1 MGAFNTV
8 ASDVFDKLQLE
19 AGMLLK
25 EFDPDSPTVPTDAN
39 IICAT
44 TGGINATCVP
54 TTSDY
59 GEDIDNVPA
68 NTKELLHIDSWEC
81 KFAFTALDMTADM
94 IKLALSAA
102 TKTAAT
108 SSTAAKIVPNAQPD
122 PDNDF
127 TDLWWVGEIADG
139 GLAAIK
145 LANAFSTGGFN
156 LQTGKASKGQL
167 SVELTGYVSIEDTD
181 EIPMEFYIGD
191 APTGETGETGA

>member
-1 MGAFNTV
+1 MGAFNKV

-25 EFDPDSPTVPTDAN
+25 TFNPDSPTAPVDSN

-59 GEDIDNVPA
+59 GEDIDNVA
-68 NTKELLHIDSWEC
+68 NNTKELLHIDSWAC
-81 KFAFTALDMTADM
+81 GLGFTALDMTADM

-122 PDNDF
+122 PDEDF

-145 LANAFSTGGFN
+145 LVNAFSTGGFN

-167 SVELTGYVSIEDTD
+167 TVELTGFVSIDDIDTV
-181 EIPMEFYIGD
+181 PMEFYIGD
-191 APTGETGETGA
+191 GVSE

>member
-1 MGAFNTV
+1 MGAFNKV

-25 EFDPDSPTVPTDAN
+25 TFTPDSPTAPVDSN

-59 GEDIDNVPA
+59 GEDIDNVA
-68 NTKELLHIDSWEC
+68 KNTKELLHIDSWEC
-81 KFAFTALDMTADM
+81 KLAFTALDMTADM

-102 TKTAAT
+102 TKTAE
-108 SSTAAKIVPNAQPD
+108 SGKAAKVVPNAQPD
-122 PDNDF
+122 PDKDF
-127 TDLWWVGEIADG
+127 TDLWWVGEIANG

-167 SVELTGYVSIEDTD
+167 SVELTGFVSIDDTD
-181 EIPMEFYIGD
+181 TVPMEFYIGEGV
-191 APTGETGETGA
+191 A

>member
-1 MGAFNTV
+1 MGAFNKV

-25 EFDPDSPTVPTDAN
+25 TFTPDSPTAPVDSN

-59 GEDIDNVPA
+59 GEDIDNVA
-68 NTKELLHIDSWEC
+68 NNTKELLHIDSWEC
-81 KFAFTALDMTADM
+81 KLGFTALDMTADM
-94 IKLALSAA
+94 IELALSAA
-102 TKTAAT
+102 TKTEASGHAT
-108 SSTAAKIVPNAQPD
+108 KVVPNAQPD

-145 LANAFSTGGFN
+145 LVNAFSTGGFN

-167 SVELTGYVSIEDTD
+167 TVELTGFVSIANTGTV
-181 EIPMEFYIGD
+181 PMEFYIGD
-191 APTGETGETGA
+191 GVE